1 MPFNFPAMIPLWV
14 FPLAIAC
21 GNTVVL
27 KPSEKDPGASM
38 ILAKLA
44 KEAGVPNGV
53 LNIVHGGVDTVN
65 FICDAPEIKAISFV
79 GIISFSLMIRIR
91 CCGKAYIFKRN
102 FKWKKSSGKLGRKE
116 SWSNNARCQSESYL
130 EPIGRCCI
138 WSCRSKSIVFHL
150 KVSVWRFQL

>member
-1 MPFNFPAMIPLWV
+1 MIPLWV

-27 KPSEKDPGASM
+27 KPSEKDPGACM

-65 FICDAPEIKAISFV
+65 FICDAPAIKAISFV
-79 GIISFSLMIRIR
+79 GII
-91 CCGKAYIFKRN
+91 KN
-102 FKWKKSSGKLGRKE
+102 F
-116 SWSNNARCQSESYL
+116 N
-130 EPIGRCCI
+130 
-138 WSCRSKSIVFHL
+138 
-150 KVSVWRFQL
+150 